1 MAFLSNTAERL
12 AQGKIIDSYLEDCR
26 QALERFHDNS
36 WRCEAKSDNTR
47 CRNYWVG
54 HEKGHQFE
62 LKTGTKFYFHA
73 PILQVGDFQCSFKPE
88 KVILDL
94 YAEITRLLRQGG
106 EVETVISIV
115 AKASGVTNVSSN
127 RTCFTCLSQ
136 CPVFILP
143 CEQVQHPICEKCAMR
158 FSYSPDRS
166 QSTLFLQRCPLGCQ
180 FKGGRSWQSRVK
192 PPSAGVRL
200 LSLDG

>member
-1 MAFLSNTAERL
+1 M
-12 AQGKIIDSYLEDCR
+12 IDSYLRDCR
-26 QALERFHDNS
+26 QALERFRDTS
-36 WRCEAKSDNTR
+36 WRCEAKSEKAR
-47 CRNYWVG
+47 CENYWVG
-54 HEKGHQFE
+54 HEKGHQFFQGNWHRQYPVPS
-62 LKTGTKFYFHA
+62 L
-73 PILQVGDFQCSFKPE
+73 LVGEFQCSFKPE
-88 KVILDL
+88 EVILAL
-94 YAEITRLLRQGG
+94 YAELTRLLREGG
-106 EVETVISIV
+106 EVETAISLV

-143 CEQVQHPICEKCAMR
+143 CEQVQHTICEDCAMR
-158 FSYSPDRS
+158 FSYSTSRS

-180 FKGGRSWQSRVK
+180 FKNGKPWQSRVK